1 MWFPYSTVYSSP
13 DGSGWY
19 VTPEAGDQIR
29 LYFPDEREQHAFAAS
44 SVDLAS
50 SDPVKRSDPAVKSI
64 STKYGKQVVFKP
76 GAVEIINSGQIAR
89 EKLNKELKE
98 LDSGKYIDPVTN
110 EPYQPHVITAATDVK
125 SKEI

>member
-1 MWFPYSTVYSSP
+1 PYSTVYSSP

-19 VTPEAGDQIR
+19 VMPEAGDQIR
-29 LYFPDEREQHAFAAS
+29 LYFPDEREQNAFAAS

-76 GAVEIINSGQIAR
+76 GAVEIIN
-89 EKLNKELKE
+89 
-98 LDSGKYIDPVTN
+98 
-110 EPYQPHVITAATDVK
+110 
-125 SKEI
+125 